1 MNQGK
6 LKDNN
11 SYDMMKD
18 TVNPSYQ
25 VGHETLSDLQPHS
38 YADTS
43 ILSKELTRLQ
53 SKKEVIDE
61 IHFTTRRQNDQ
72 MRSLTMR
79 RKAYYRLYGVL
90 VATVI
95 LSLVLLVLKNYFPI
109 LPEWTWDWLLIFTIG
124 GGLIWAIV
132 LYVDL
137 TKRDKLEFEKID
149 FGYLLDTSDITDKD
163 NDKDKETNLL
173 TRVIDGN
180 TCGGRGCCPDGHF
193 YDNRCNKCKPG
204 ETYDRTDGSCT
215 EAFTTRPMYTRK
227 DEFPVLIQGAGQK
240 TMHAYVNKM

>member
-1 MNQGK
+1 MNQGE
-6 LKDNN
+6 LKPDNG
-11 SYDMMKD
+11 YIMMEE

-25 VGHETLSDLQPHS
+25 VGNETLSDSQPQS
-38 YADTS
+38 YADAS
-43 ILSKELTRLQ
+43 ILSKELKRLQ

-149 FGYLLDTSDITDKD
+149 FGYLLDTSDITD
-163 NDKDKETNLL
+163 NNKDKETNLL
-173 TRVIDGN
+173 TRTIDGN
-180 TCGGRGCCPDGHF
+180 TCGGRGCCPNGHF
-193 YDNRCNKCKPG
+193 YDNRCNKCEQGNK
-204 ETYDRTDGSCT
+204 YDGSNCV
-215 EAFTTRPMYTRK
+215 EQFTTRPTYMRK

>member
-1 MNQGK
+1 MSGGQSDHGK
-6 LKDNN
+6 LKDDN
-11 SYDMMKD
+11 SYDMRKD
-18 TVNPSYQ
+18 TVDPSYQ
-25 VGHETLSDLQPHS
+25 VES
-38 YADTS
+38 ANTS
-43 ILSKELTRLQ
+43 ILSKEFNRLQ

-109 LPEWTWDWLLIFTIG
+109 LPEWIWDWLLIFTIG

-137 TKRDKLEFEKID
+137 TKRDKLDFEKID

-163 NDKDKETNLL
+163 NNKDKETNLL
-173 TRVIDGN
+173 TRAIDGN
-180 TCGGRGCCPDGHF
+180 ACGGKGCCPNGHF
-193 YDNRCNKCKPG
+193 YDNRCNKCNRAG
-204 ETYDRTDGSCT
+204 NNCAT
-215 EAFTTRPMYTRK
+215 EPFTTLPTYMRK
-227 DEFPVLIQGAGQK
+227 DKIPVLIQGAGQK
-240 TMHAYVNKM
+240 TIHAYVNKM

>member
-1 MNQGK
+1 MTTDHGELTPN
-6 LKDNN
+6 DE
-11 SYDMMKD
+11 YDMRKE

-25 VGHETLSDLQPHS
+25 VGNKELSSSS
-38 YADTS
+38 YANTS

-149 FGYLLDTSDITDKD
+149 FGYLLDTSDITD
-163 NDKDKETNLL
+163 NNKDKETNLL

-180 TCGGRGCCPDGHF
+180 TCAGKDCCPNGHFF
-193 YDNRCNKCKPG
+193 YDNRCNKCNSAGKDSNG
-204 ETYDRTDGSCT
+204 NTCT
-215 EAFTTRPMYTRK
+215 EAFTTRPT
-227 DEFPVLIQGAGQK
+227 
-240 TMHAYVNKM
+240 

>member
-1 MNQGK
+1 MSGGQSDHGK
-6 LKDNN
+6 LKDDN
-11 SYDMMKD
+11 SYDMRKD
-18 TVNPSYQ
+18 TVDPSYQ
-25 VGHETLSDLQPHS
+25 VES
-38 YADTS
+38 ANTS
-43 ILSKELTRLQ
+43 ILSKEFNRLQ

-137 TKRDKLEFEKID
+137 TKRDKLDFEKID

-163 NDKDKETNLL
+163 NNKDKETNLL
-173 TRVIDGN
+173 TRAIDGN
-180 TCGGRGCCPDGHF
+180 ACGGKDCCQDRHFF
-193 YDNRCNKCKPG
+193 YDNRCNKCNRAGKD
-204 ETYDRTDGSCT
+204 YDGNDCT
-215 EAFTTRPMYTRK
+215 ESFTTRPTYMRK

-240 TMHAYVNKM
+240 TIHAYVNKM

>member
-1 MNQGK
+1 MTADHGK

-25 VGHETLSDLQPHS
+25 VGNETVTYS

-43 ILSKELTRLQ
+43 IMSKELKRLQ

-109 LPEWTWDWLLIFTIG
+109 LPEWIWDWLLIFTIG

-137 TKRDKLEFEKID
+137 TKRDKLDFEKID

-173 TRVIDGN
+173 TRAIDGN
-180 TCGGRGCCPDGHF
+180 ACGGRGCCPNGHF
-193 YDNRCNKCKPG
+193 YDNRCNKCEQGQK
-204 ETYDRTDGSCT
+204 YDGNNCAT
-215 EAFTTRPMYTRK
+215 ESFTTRPTYMRK

>member
-1 MNQGK
+1 MSGGQSDHGK
-6 LKDNN
+6 LKDDN
-11 SYDMMKD
+11 SYDMRKD
-18 TVNPSYQ
+18 TVDPSYQ
-25 VGHETLSDLQPHS
+25 VES
-38 YADTS
+38 ANTS
-43 ILSKELTRLQ
+43 ILSKEFNRLQ

-137 TKRDKLEFEKID
+137 TKRDKLDFEKID
-149 FGYLLDTSDITDKD
+149 FGYLLDTSDITD
-163 NDKDKETNLL
+163 NNKDKETNLL
-173 TRVIDGN
+173 TRAIDGN
-180 TCGGRGCCPDGHF
+180 ACGGKDCCQDRHFF
-193 YDNRCNKCKPG
+193 YDNRCNKCNRAGKD
-204 ETYDRTDGSCT
+204 YDGNDCT
-215 EAFTTRPMYTRK
+215 ESFTTRPTYMRK

-240 TMHAYVNKM
+240 TIHAYVNKM

>member
-1 MNQGK
+1 MTQESDHGK
-6 LKDNN
+6 LKPNDN
-11 SYDMMKD
+11 YDMRKD
-18 TVNPSYQ
+18 TVDPSDQ
-25 VGHETLSDLQPHS
+25 VEH
-38 YADTS
+38 ANTS
-43 ILSKELTRLQ
+43 ILSKEFNRLQ

-109 LPEWTWDWLLIFTIG
+109 LPEWIWDWLLIFTIG
-124 GGLIWAIV
+124 GCLIWAIV

-137 TKRDKLEFEKID
+137 TKRDKLDFEKID
-149 FGYLLDTSDITDKD
+149 FGYLLDTSDITD

-180 TCGGRGCCPDGHF
+180 TCGGKDCCQDGHFF
-193 YDNRCNKCKPG
+193 YDNRCNKCNRAGKDIDDNP
-204 ETYDRTDGSCT
+204 CT
-215 EAFTTRPMYTRK
+215 EAFTTRPTYMRK

-240 TMHAYVNKM
+240 TIHAYVNKM

>member
-1 MNQGK
+1 MTQESDHGK
-6 LKDNN
+6 LKPNDN
-11 SYDMMKD
+11 YDMRKD
-18 TVNPSYQ
+18 TVDPSDQ
-25 VGHETLSDLQPHS
+25 VEH
-38 YADTS
+38 ANTS
-43 ILSKELTRLQ
+43 ILSKEFNRLQ

-109 LPEWTWDWLLIFTIG
+109 LPEWIWDWTLIFTIG

-173 TRVIDGN
+173 TRAIDGN
-180 TCGGRGCCPDGHF
+180 ACGGRGCCPDGHF
-193 YDNRCNKCKPG
+193 YDNRCNKCEQGQK
-204 ETYDRTDGSCT
+204 YDSNNCA
-215 EAFTTRPMYTRK
+215 ESFTTRPTYMRK

-240 TMHAYVNKM
+240 TIHAYVNKM

>member
-6 LKDNN
+6 LTPDNG
-11 SYDMMKD
+11 YDMMVE

-25 VGHETLSDLQPHS
+25 VGNETLSDSQPQS

-43 ILSKELTRLQ
+43 IMSKELKRLQ
-53 SKKEVIDE
+53 YKKEVIDE

-149 FGYLLDTSDITDKD
+149 FGYLLDTSDITD
-163 NDKDKETNLL
+163 NNKDKETNLL
-173 TRVIDGN
+173 TRTIDSNMCTGN
-180 TCGGRGCCPDGHF
+180 DCCQNGQHF
-193 YDNRCNKCKPG
+193 YDNRCNNC
-204 ETYDRTDGSCT
+204 DSAGSNCT
-215 EAFTTRPMYTRK
+215 EPFTTRPTYMRK

>member
-1 MNQGK
+1 MSGGQSDHGK
-6 LKDNN
+6 LKDDN
-11 SYDMMKD
+11 SYDMRKD
-18 TVNPSYQ
+18 TVDPSYQ
-25 VGHETLSDLQPHS
+25 VES
-38 YADTS
+38 ANTS
-43 ILSKELTRLQ
+43 ILSKEFNRLQ

-109 LPEWTWDWLLIFTIG
+109 LPEWIWDWLLIFTIG

-137 TKRDKLEFEKID
+137 TKRDKLDFEKID
-149 FGYLLDTSDITDKD
+149 FGYLLDTSDITD
-163 NDKDKETNLL
+163 NNKDKETNLL
-173 TRVIDGN
+173 TRAIDGN
-180 TCGGRGCCPDGHF
+180 ACGGKGCCPDGHF
-193 YDNRCNKCKPG
+193 YDNRCNKC
-204 ETYDRTDGSCT
+204 DSAGSNCT
-215 EAFTTRPMYTRK
+215 ESFTTLPTYMRK

-240 TMHAYVNKM
+240 TIHAYVNKM